1 MLKTFQK
8 TFESEERESRMESAN
23 LRNKKEK
30 MNKNLYDRN

>member
-1 MLKTFQK
+1 MLK
-8 TFESEERESRMESAN
+8 TFESEEREGRMESAN